1 MSKRTVWIVVAVLV
15 LVLVAAGVLGRG
27 WMQRRAA
34 ASPTAAA
41 TSAAAAASAATP
53 AVELTAAD
61 VSRASRADLS
71 STLEVSGGLKAVQSA
86 IVKAKIAAEVKSLTV
101 REGDRVKAGQ
111 LIGRLDATEY
121 QLRLRQADDQA
132 MAAQSQLDIAQ
143 RTLDNNKALVNQGFI
158 SRNAL
163 DTSVSSAA
171 GANASLQAA
180 RAASELARKAVQ
192 DSEIRAPIS
201 GLVAQR
207 LVQPGERVGIDAQIV
222 EIVDLGRLELE
233 AAVSPEDVVQLRV
246 GQTALVQI
254 DGLAA
259 PLTAR
264 VARINPSAQAGTR
277 SVLAYLELGAG
288 ASAAGLRQGLFARGN
303 IELKRQ
309 PALVVPVSSLRFDQA
324 RPYVMTVQDGKAV
337 AKVVTTGARG
347 EVLVD
352 GKLENAV
359 EITAGIE
366 PGTTVLRGTVGALR
380 EGTSIKLP
388 AATTGTAAAVAPLAA
403 AVTVAPAAPAA
414 SAASVASR

>member
-1 MSKRTVWIVVAVLV
+1 MSTRTRWTLVIVAVLV
-15 LVLVAAGVLGRG
+15 AAIVLGWG
-27 WMQRRAA
+27 WSQRRAA
-34 ASPTAAA
+34 TSVRAAS
-41 TSAAAAASAATP
+41 AAASAAAP

-61 VSRASRADLS
+61 VARATRTDLS
-71 STLEVSGGLKAVQSA
+71 RTLEVSGGLKAVQSA
-86 IVKAKIAAEVKSLTV
+86 IVKARIAAEVKSLTV

-121 QLRLRQADDQA
+121 QLRLRQAEDQA
-132 MAAQSQLDIAQ
+132 MAAQAQLDIAQ

-163 DTSVSSAA
+163 DTSVSSAS

-180 RAASELARKAVQ
+180 RAASEIARKAVQ
-192 DSEIRAPIS
+192 DSEIRAPIA

-207 LVQPGERVGIDAQIV
+207 LVQPGERVGVDARIV

-259 PLTAR
+259 PLAAR

-277 SVLAYLELGAG
+277 SVLAYLELAPG
-288 ASAAGLRQGLFARGN
+288 ASTAGLRQGLFARAS

-309 PALVVPVSSLRFDQA
+309 SALVVPVSALRFDQA
-324 RPYVMTVQDGKAV
+324 LPYVMTVQDGKAV
-337 AKVVTTGARG
+337 ARVVTTGVRG
-347 EVLVD
+347 DLLVD
-352 GKLENAV
+352 GKIELAV

-380 EGTSIKLP
+380 EGTPIKLP
-388 AATTGTAAAVAPLAA
+388 RAAVTPLATVAPVTSAAATPAPAAVA
-403 AVTVAPAAPAA
+403 A
-414 SAASVASR
+414 SASR

>member
-1 MSKRTVWIVVAVLV
+1 MSTRTRWTLVIVAVLV
-15 LVLVAAGVLGRG
+15 AAVVLGWG
-27 WMQRRAA
+27 WTQRRAA
-34 ASPTAAA
+34 TSVRAAS
-41 TSAAAAASAATP
+41 AAASAAAP

-61 VSRASRADLS
+61 VARATRTDLS
-71 STLEVSGGLKAVQSA
+71 RTLEVSGGLKAVQSA
-86 IVKAKIAAEVKSLTV
+86 IVKARIAAEVKSLTV

-121 QLRLRQADDQA
+121 QLRLRQTEDQA
-132 MAAQSQLDIAQ
+132 MAAQAQLDIAQ

-163 DTSVSSAA
+163 DTSVSSAS

-180 RAASELARKAVQ
+180 RAASEIARKAVQ
-192 DSEIRAPIS
+192 DSEIRAPIA

-207 LVQPGERVGIDAQIV
+207 LVQPGERVGVDARIV

-254 DGLAA
+254 DGLSA
-259 PLTAR
+259 PLAAR

-277 SVLAYLELGAG
+277 SVLAYLELGPG
-288 ASAAGLRQGLFARGN
+288 ASTAGLRQGLFARAS

-309 PALVVPVSSLRFDQA
+309 SALVVPVSALRFDQA
-324 RPYVMTVQDGKAV
+324 LPYVMTVQDGKAV
-337 AKVVTTGARG
+337 ARVVTTGVRG
-347 EVLVD
+347 DLLVD
-352 GKLENAV
+352 GKIELAV

-380 EGTSIKLP
+380 EGTPIKLP
-388 AATTGTAAAVAPLAA
+388 GAAVTPLATVAPVTSAAATPAPAAVA
-403 AVTVAPAAPAA
+403 A
-414 SAASVASR
+414 SASR